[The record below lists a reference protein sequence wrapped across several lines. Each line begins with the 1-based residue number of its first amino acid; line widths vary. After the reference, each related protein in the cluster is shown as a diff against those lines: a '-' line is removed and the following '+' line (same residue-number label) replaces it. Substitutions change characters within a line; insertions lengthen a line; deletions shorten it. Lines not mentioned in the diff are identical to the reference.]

1 MSEVTIYEVGPRDG
15 LQNEK
20 IPIETN
26 DKIQFIDFLSDTG
39 LMFIES
45 GAFVSPK
52 WVPAMADSNT
62 VLSKI
67 VRKNDIMYPVLTP
80 NLKGLED
87 AIKYNSD
94 TACVFATPS
103 ESFSKKNTNCTV
115 KEALHRAKEVTEEAI
130 IKGLKVRGY
139 ISTVMFCPYENEIE
153 PLKVAKLAEE
163 LIKMGCYEISLG
175 DTIGSGTPI
184 KTKEMIR
191 ACIEA
196 VGVEKLAVHFHDTYG
211 QALANILA
219 SLDMGI
225 KVIDTSV
232 GGLGGCPYAP
242 GAKGNVA
249 TEDVLF
255 MLNGMGITTGVDIEK
270 ICQASEYVF
279 EKLGRVPSSRVFNAL
294 KSKKKRTLKTN
305 LKKILKN
312 RSIYIFLQ
320 FRLPKWVTQGGVEQV
335 PFSTCFRVLGRFGH
349 PWGPPPPKMVP
360 RASLKEPKVAQ
371 LSHIHI

>member
-20 IPIETN
+20 IPIGTN
-26 DKIQFIDFLSDTG
+26 DKIQFINILSDTG

-115 KEALHRAKEVTEEAI
+115 KEALYRAQEVTEEAI

-153 PLKVAKLAEE
+153 PIKVAKLAEE

-191 ACIEA
+191 ECIEA

-270 ICQASEYVF
+270 ICNASEYVF

-294 KSKKKRTLKTN
+294 QSKKKRN
-305 LKKILKN
+305 I
-312 RSIYIFLQ
+312 
-320 FRLPKWVTQGGVEQV
+320 
-335 PFSTCFRVLGRFGH
+335 
-349 PWGPPPPKMVP
+349 
-360 RASLKEPKVAQ
+360 
-371 LSHIHI
+371 

>member
-139 ISTVMFCPYENEIE
+139 ISTVMFCP
-153 PLKVAKLAEE
+153 
-163 LIKMGCYEISLG
+163 
-175 DTIGSGTPI
+175 
-184 KTKEMIR
+184 
-191 ACIEA
+191 
-196 VGVEKLAVHFHDTYG
+196 
-211 QALANILA
+211 
-219 SLDMGI
+219 
-225 KVIDTSV
+225 
-232 GGLGGCPYAP
+232 
-242 GAKGNVA
+242 
-249 TEDVLF
+249 
-255 MLNGMGITTGVDIEK
+255 
-270 ICQASEYVF
+270 
-279 EKLGRVPSSRVFNAL
+279 
-294 KSKKKRTLKTN
+294 
-305 LKKILKN
+305 
-312 RSIYIFLQ
+312 
-320 FRLPKWVTQGGVEQV
+320 
-335 PFSTCFRVLGRFGH
+335 
-349 PWGPPPPKMVP
+349 
-360 RASLKEPKVAQ
+360 
-371 LSHIHI
+371 

>member
-1 MSEVTIYEVGPRDG
+1 
-15 LQNEK
+15 
-20 IPIETN
+20 
-26 DKIQFIDFLSDTG
+26 
-39 LMFIES
+39 
-45 GAFVSPK
+45 
-52 WVPAMADSNT
+52 
-62 VLSKI
+62 
-67 VRKNDIMYPVLTP
+67 
-80 NLKGLED
+80 
-87 AIKYNSD
+87 
-94 TACVFATPS
+94 
-103 ESFSKKNTNCTV
+103 
-115 KEALHRAKEVTEEAI
+115 
-130 IKGLKVRGY
+130 
-139 ISTVMFCPYENEIE
+139 MFCPYENEIE

-191 ACIEA
+191 DCIEA

-255 MLNGMGITTGVDIEK
+255 MLNGLGVTTGVDIEK
-270 ICQASEYVF
+270 ICKASEYVF

-294 KSKKKRTLKTN
+294 QSKRKRN
-305 LKKILKN
+305 I
-312 RSIYIFLQ
+312 
-320 FRLPKWVTQGGVEQV
+320 
-335 PFSTCFRVLGRFGH
+335 
-349 PWGPPPPKMVP
+349 
-360 RASLKEPKVAQ
+360 
-371 LSHIHI
+371 

>member
-26 DKIQFIDFLSDTG
+26 DKIQFIDFLSDTR

-184 KTKEMIR
+184 KTKEMIK
-191 ACIEA
+191 
-196 VGVEKLAVHFHDTYG
+196 EKH
-211 QALANILA
+211 
-219 SLDMGI
+219 
-225 KVIDTSV
+225 
-232 GGLGGCPYAP
+232 
-242 GAKGNVA
+242 
-249 TEDVLF
+249 
-255 MLNGMGITTGVDIEK
+255 
-270 ICQASEYVF
+270 
-279 EKLGRVPSSRVFNAL
+279 
-294 KSKKKRTLKTN
+294 KKH
-305 LKKILKN
+305 I
-312 RSIYIFLQ
+312 
-320 FRLPKWVTQGGVEQV
+320 
-335 PFSTCFRVLGRFGH
+335 
-349 PWGPPPPKMVP
+349 GPPGHLTD
-360 RASLKEPKVAQ
+360 A
-371 LSHIHI
+371 